1 MKFTFLTNIIL
12 LLTVLSFSINKAQPN
27 ISQAETEKFYQAI
40 NESREIVKQFM
51 DESKVPGMAAAV
63 SVNGK
68 LIWSEGFGYADLE
81 NGIPVTKH
89 TRFRIASI
97 SKPITAAALAL
108 LYEQGLIDL
117 DEPIQTYLPD
127 FPQKRWVVTLRMLAS
142 HQAGVRTYVDDEFL
156 NNKHF
161 DSVSDGVDIFR
172 EDTLL
177 FKPGTQYSYS
187 SYGFNLISEVIEKVS
202 GEKFLKFM
210 QRNVFDPLGMNSII
224 ADHTDSLIS
233 HRSRFYSLSEDSKIL
248 NSTFVD
254 NSNKWAGGGFISN
267 AEDLIKFGNAHLHNR
282 FLREETVKLFTA
294 PIKPLNGEET
304 NYGLGW
310 FSGNDNFGHHWIGHA
325 GGAIGGRSVLIIY
338 PKDNIVVAIATNLG
352 PAKMPVEEAQIISN
366 IFRSNT
372 ISEISLESEK

>member
-1 MKFTFLTNIIL
+1 MKFTFLINIIL

-51 DESKVPGMAAAV
+51 EESKVPGMSAAV
-63 SVNGK
+63 SVNGE

-81 NGIPVTKH
+81 NGIPATKH

-108 LYEQGLIDL
+108 LYEQGRIDL
-117 DEPIQTYLPD
+117 DEPIQTYLQD
-127 FPQKRWVVTLRMLAS
+127 FPKKKWEITLRMLAS

-202 GEKFLKFM
+202 GVKFLKYM
-210 QRNVFDPLGMNSII
+210 QQNVFKPLGMKSII

-233 HRSRFYSLSEDSKIL
+233 HRSRFYSISEDSKIL

-267 AEDLIKFGNAHLHNR
+267 TEDLVKFGNAQLNGS
-282 FLREETVKLFTA
+282 FLKEETVKLFTT
-294 PIKPLNGEET
+294 PIMPSNGEDT

-310 FSGNDNFGHHWIGHA
+310 FSGFDNFGHHWIGHA
-325 GGAIGGRSVLIIY
+325 GGAMGGRSVLIIY
-338 PKDNIVVAIATNLG
+338 PDDNIVVALATNLG
-352 PAKMPVEEAQIISN
+352 PAKMPVEEAQKISN
-366 IFRSNT
+366 IFRLNKKPKVS
-372 ISEISLESEK
+372 IKGEM

>member
-1 MKFTFLTNIIL
+1 MKFTFLINIIL
-12 LLTVLSFSINKAQPN
+12 LLTVLSFSINKAQAN
-27 ISQAETEKFYQAI
+27 IKQSETEKFYQAI

-51 DESKVPGMAAAV
+51 NENKVPGMSAAV
-63 SVNGK
+63 SVDGK

-81 NGIPVTKH
+81 NGIPATQH

-117 DEPIQTYLPD
+117 DEPIETYLPD
-127 FPQKRWVVTLRMLAS
+127 FPKKRWDITLRFLAS

-161 DSVSDGVDIFR
+161 DSVSDGVDIFKN
-172 EDTLL
+172 DTLL

-187 SYGFNLISEVIEKVS
+187 SYGFNLISEIIEKVS
-202 GEKFLKFM
+202 GVKFLTYM
-210 QRNVFDPLGMNSII
+210 RQNVFKPLGMNSII

-233 HRSRFYSLSEDSKIL
+233 HRTRFYSISEDSKIL

-267 AEDLIKFGNAHLHNR
+267 AEDLVKFGNAQLNGS
-282 FLREETVKLFTA
+282 FLKEETVKLFTT
-294 PIKPLNGEET
+294 PIKPANGEET

-310 FSGNDNFGHHWIGHA
+310 FSGIDNFGHHWIGHA
-325 GGAIGGRSVLIIY
+325 GGAMGGRSILIFY
-338 PKDNIVVAIATNLG
+338 PEDKIVVSLLTNLG

-366 IFRSNT
+366 IFRSNKN
-372 ISEISLESEK
+372 SEVSMEGEI